1 MKPTIRLLVLG
12 ALLGAGV
19 AAFATLTPG
28 CATTSKVTAPV
39 IATVKDCAD
48 AVTHPVATG
57 ILDDVSSV
65 LICDKGD
72 ATALPACVVS
82 QLIAIAKTS
91 GWAAVDCAIAEIQ
104 QKAAGNVAA
113 SNDNTEYL
121 RVRRAVAAQEWRAVG
136 GGGAP

>member
-1 MKPTIRLLVLG
+1 MKPNVRLVIFGAFLG
-12 ALLGAGV
+12 AATC
-19 AAFATLTPG
+19 AFVSIVG

-48 AVTHPVATG
+48 AVTHSVTLG
-57 ILDDVSSV
+57 ILDDISSILV
-65 LICDKGD
+65 CDGGN
-72 ATALPACVVS
+72 AAALPGCVIS
-82 QLIAIAKTS
+82 QLVAIAKTS

-136 GGGAP
+136 GGGS